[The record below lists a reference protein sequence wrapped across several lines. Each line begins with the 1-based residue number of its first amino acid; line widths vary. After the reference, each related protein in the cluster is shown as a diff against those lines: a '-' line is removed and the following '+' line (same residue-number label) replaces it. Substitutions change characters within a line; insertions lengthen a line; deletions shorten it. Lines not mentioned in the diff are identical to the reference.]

1 MVTGW
6 YWLIIANHPITAIHH
21 KNSSIISAGACI
33 PRLLHSLKTLHQFWS
48 WEPRVFRHLTS
59 LLSVADFDVV
69 IDNAEQLL
77 RQHLGSLGS
86 SSLTVTVVKICHGS
100 HSSWSA
106 CTAELVY
113 PSVKSLDYLSTSSSK
128 GPPPMQEGA
137 PAADV
142 TQVIAQ
148 S

>member
-21 KNSSIISAGACI
+21 KNSSIISAGTCI
-33 PRLLHSLKTLHQFWS
+33 PRLLHSLKPLHQF

-69 IDNAEQLL
+69 IDNAEQLP

-86 SSLTVTVVKICHGS
+86 SSLTVTVVKIRHGS

-113 PSVKSLDYLSTSSSK
+113 PSVKSLDYPSTSSSK
-128 GPPPMQEGA
+128 GPTPIQEGA
-137 PAADV
+137 PAAAV
-142 TQVIAQ
+142 TQVIA
-148 S
+148 